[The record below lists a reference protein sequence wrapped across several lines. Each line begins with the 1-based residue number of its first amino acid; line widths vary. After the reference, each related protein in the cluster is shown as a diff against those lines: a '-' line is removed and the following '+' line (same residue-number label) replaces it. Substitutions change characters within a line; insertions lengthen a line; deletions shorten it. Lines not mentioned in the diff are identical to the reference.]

1 MNNSSRFF
9 LQRLNNRKNTHG
21 FTLIELLVVIIIIG
35 ILSAIGL
42 VAFLNQVNKAKQV
55 EGITYIE
62 AVTDEQISNYIESN
76 QFKNNLNQFES
87 FPPKDKLNNNDFL
100 LKILGFSHKTPNYF
114 YGIPFINNEIAIQV
128 ALTKNPTIKS
138 YAEIIY
144 IKDGKLNRM
153 KCEAY
158 LQEFLS
164 NILPKLPSIS
174 PADIKQ
180 ELDEYCK

>member
-1 MNNSSRFF
+1 MNNLSRFF
-9 LQRLNNRKNTHG
+9 LQRLNNRKNTQG

-35 ILSAIGL
+35 ILSSIGL
-42 VAFLNQVNKAKQV
+42 VAFLNLVSKSKQV
-55 EGITYIE
+55 EAITYIE
-62 AVTDEQISNYIESN
+62 VVTDEQISNYTEYN
-76 QFKNNLNQFES
+76 QFKNNLNEFNS

-100 LKILGFSHKTPNYF
+100 LKILGFSHKTQNYF

-128 ALTKNPTIKS
+128 ALTKNPTTKS

-144 IKDGKLNRM
+144 IKDSKLDRM

-158 LQEFLS
+158 AQELLN

-174 PADIKQ
+174 SEDIQQ
-180 ELDEYCK
+180 ELDQYCK

>member
-1 MNNSSRFF
+1 MNDLSRFF
-9 LQRLNNRKNTHG
+9 LQRLNNRKSTQG

-42 VAFLNQVNKAKQV
+42 VSFLNLVSKAKQV

-62 AVTDEQISNYIESN
+62 AVTDEQISNYIEDN
-76 QFKNNLNQFES
+76 HFKDDLNEFES
-87 FPPKDKLNNNDFL
+87 FPPKNQLNNNDFL
-100 LKILGFSHKTPNYF
+100 LNLLGFSHKTQNYF

-128 ALTKNPTIKS
+128 ALTKDPTVKS

-144 IKDGKLNRM
+144 IKDSKVNRM

-158 LQEFLS
+158 FQEFLS
-164 NILPKLPSIS
+164 DILPQLPSIS
-174 PADIKQ
+174 SEDIQQ
-180 ELDEYCK
+180 ELDQYCD